1 MSLIR
6 QLWLLVIISTAMTCT
21 GSLVTTLWSNRQYL
35 QDQLQIKNHDNAA
48 SLAISL
54 SQQGGDMNSIQ
65 LLVAAQFDT
74 GHYRQIRLLDPEGKP
89 LVNLFNK
96 NQLTEAPGWFVH
108 FLPIESPPGVAQVSS
123 GWNQIG
129 RIQVVSHSEF
139 AHGMLWEGAVRLT
152 LLLTL
157 VGLVAGLCGTIII
170 RRTVTPLSGLIRQA
184 QALSDRRFIKSEPSS
199 IPELMSLTQAMN
211 SMVDRVQGQ
220 YSEHA
225 ATVER
230 LRHAATT
237 DPVTGLSN
245 REELQAELR
254 EILADPAQ
262 SRTGSFLMIRV
273 HDLQHLNQELGHAG
287 TDRLLKDM
295 AAKLLAFTADTAGSA
310 CGRLNGSDF
319 AAILPGRTAT
329 VDMLAVLVNTL
340 AAGNSATDSRL
351 QLAIG
356 CASLVQGIN
365 AGRLLAN
372 ADTALAEAEAD
383 ERGFAMH
390 EEESAATDM
399 SGQNDWRKDLQDT
412 LARRQINSRLLPV
425 VDANGLVLHHQV
437 EIHISW
443 GLEDVYHPPS
453 EWMPFAIRTGMA
465 AAIEEIA
472 IEQCVQMADTATVD
486 IALRLSE
493 PTLRDASVLAHL
505 VGLLSS
511 NPAAAARLFIEIPEG
526 VVFRDQEFGI
536 DLGRTLRRT
545 GARIGLTDAGAYFSR
560 IPAIPSLQID
570 HIKVAAKLSGIRS
583 AAEQAYLAG
592 IVSMAHGMGIRVFFS
607 CPPESG
613 GASAISTVG
622 ADGMVDTGERT

>member
-21 GSLVTTLWSNRQYL
+21 GSLVTTIWSNRQYL

-54 SQQGGDMNSIQ
+54 SQQGGDMDSIK
-65 LLVAAQFDT
+65 LLVAAQYDT
-74 GHYRQIRLLDPEGKP
+74 GHYQQIRLLDPQGKP
-89 LVNLFNK
+89 LTTLVDK
-96 NQLTEAPGWFVH
+96 KQASEAPEWFIH

-129 RIQVVSHSEF
+129 SIEVVSHSEF
-139 AHGMLWEGAVRLT
+139 AHGMLWEGAIRLT

-157 VGLVAGLCGTIII
+157 VGLVAGLCGTIIV
-170 RRTVTPLSGLIRQA
+170 RRTVTPLSGLVRQA
-184 QALSDRRFIKSEPSS
+184 QALSDRRFIKSEPSN

-220 YSEHA
+220 YTEHA

-254 EILADPAQ
+254 EILADPAL
-262 SRTGSFLMIRV
+262 SKSGAFLMIRLS
-273 HDLQHLNQELGHAG
+273 DLQSLNQELGHAR
-287 TDRLLKDM
+287 TDQLLKDM
-295 AAKLLAFTADTAGSA
+295 AGKLQTFTADTAGSA

-329 VDMLAVLVNTL
+329 VDMLATLADTL
-340 AAGNSATDSRL
+340 AAGNASTGTRM

-356 CASLVQGIN
+356 CASLTQGIS

-372 ADTALAEAEAD
+372 ADAALAEAEAD
-383 ERGFAMH
+383 EHGFAMH
-390 EEESAATDM
+390 EEESAAKDM

-425 VDANGLVLHHQV
+425 VDANGRMLHHQV

-443 GLEDVYHPPS
+443 GLEDVYHPPA
-453 EWMPFAIRTGMA
+453 EWTPFAMRTGMA
-465 AAIEEIA
+465 ASIEEIA
-472 IEQCVQMADTATVD
+472 IEQCVQMAGTATKD

-511 NPAAAARLFIEIPEG
+511 NPAAAGRLIIEIPE
-526 VVFRDQEFGI
+526 VIVFRDQEFGI

-545 GARIGLTDAGAYFSR
+545 GARIGLADAGAYFSR

-570 HIKVAAKLSGIRS
+570 HIKISVKLSGIRN
-583 AAEQAYLAG
+583 AAEQAYLTG

-607 CPPESG
+607 CNPESG
-613 GASAISTVG
+613 GTTIISTVG
-622 ADGMVDTGERT
+622 ADGVVDAGKGT